1 MYTHIH
7 IPTCSYVCAYV
18 YVCIYIDADTTSLFP
33 YGQIYIYMGIQS
45 LHVCRCLHETGVV
58 TFLRPPAMAHWTID
72 T

>member
-1 MYTHIH
+1 MYLHVLM
-7 IPTCSYVCAYV
+7 YVRMCMYV
-18 YVCIYIDADTTSLFP
+18 YIYIYADTTSLFP